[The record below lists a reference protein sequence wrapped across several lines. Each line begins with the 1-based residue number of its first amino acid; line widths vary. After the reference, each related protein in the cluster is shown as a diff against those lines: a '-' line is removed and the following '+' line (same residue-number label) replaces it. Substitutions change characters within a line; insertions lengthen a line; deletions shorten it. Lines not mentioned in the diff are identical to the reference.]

1 MKKILFNELLPF
13 ESIRGYFFS
22 KKRKVEKINK
32 SKLDDIVEKEKYEK
46 VDKYEK
52 SKQKWT
58 LANCC
63 SR

>member
-52 SKQKWT
+52 TRQK
-58 LANCC
+58 
-63 SR
+63 